1 MDQRQWHSPG
11 EQGCPGAFV
20 RQQQVPLGSGS
31 TRGSP
36 GKTSRWTPPPP
47 PPLTVSLG
55 EGVRGAARR
64 TLRLQGPFTTSR
76 ILWSRRNPPGAEG
89 TENRAGGWGR
99 RAHRDR
105 LLSPEGRREKGGERG
120 EEGEVGRE
128 AGKSKGGERG
138 ARRGRR
144 AGEAH
149 AERD

>member
-1 MDQRQWHSPG
+1 MDQRQRPSLR

-20 RQQQVPLGSGS
+20 RQQQVPLRSGS

-36 GKTSRWTPPPP
+36 GKASRWTP
-47 PPLTVSLG
+47 LTVSPG
-55 EGVRGAARR
+55 DGVGGAARR
-64 TLRLQGPFTTSR
+64 TLRLQGPFTTFR
-76 ILWSRRNPPGAEG
+76 ILRSGGTRQGLGGG
-89 TENRAGGWGR
+89 TENRAEGWGR

-105 LLSPEGRREKGGERG
+105 PLSPPGRRERRGERG
-120 EEGEVGRE
+120 EEGEVGRK